1 MTDMRSALK
10 QIAAICDRMA
20 GRDNRARSANMFDV
34 ADIARAALSSPAPE
48 RLSEE
53 ERRAVEN
60 LRTHQEQCD
69 MDGVMVKVSRQAVD
83 ETLAIIDRLS
93 RQPEEEPV
101 AFVPTNSL
109 VALTAPKRMT
119 TALLFRSLDFV
130 DEPSKHTALYTSP
143 RLDREKVARA
153 VTIELEQMHKDGVPI
168 CMREGETIWRTY
180 FAGFDLSRFA
190 QRIADA
196 IMREVL

>member
-20 GRDNRARSANMFDV
+20 GRDNRARSAHMFDV
-34 ADIARAALSSPAPE
+34 ADIARAALSSPAPD

-93 RQPEEEPV
+93 RQPEAEPV
-101 AFVPTNSL
+101 AWAKELAEKWRGRRDTLTGDAVRDGCADEL
-109 VALTAPKRMT
+109 EKVA
-119 TALLFRSLDFV
+119 
-130 DEPSKHTALYTSP
+130 ALYTSP
-143 RLDREKVARA
+143 RLDREKVADTWECAGRKQA
-153 VTIELEQMHKDGVPI
+153 YPEPGECDWPGCGCDPNATI
-168 CMREGETIWRTY
+168 
-180 FAGFDLSRFA
+180 S
-190 QRIADA
+190 
-196 IMREVL
+196 